1 MMKNNI
7 YPLPCQVWKLKTS
20 YDLELFRT
28 SMNLNKSSYLQLKG
42 EYAMYDEIPVVMYLS
57 GVLFSILSWIYLS
70 LSKCI
75 HIESRRI
82 FILQLSI
89 IWILFMGESALTL
102 ASILFFNVCS
112 SFLNPDVYDFYSQ
125 EFIQLAPTIT
135 CIINF
140 FISMY
145 FSIRLVKAYKT
156 IK

>member
-1 MMKNNI
+1 
-7 YPLPCQVWKLKTS
+7 
-20 YDLELFRT
+20 
-28 SMNLNKSSYLQLKG
+28 MNLNKSSYLQLKG

-57 GVLFSILSWIYLS
+57 GVLFSTLSWIYLS

-82 FILQLSI
+82 FISQLSI